1 MKVLIACEKYQKIC
15 IAFRNKGH
23 EAYSCD
29 ILECSGGHP
38 EWHIKDNVLNHLED
52 RWDMM
57 IAHPDCTRLTNA
69 GVRWLHIPPPGKTF
83 NNMWKEL
90 YEAVGF
96 YIALR
101 DAPIERKAIENP
113 IMHKYARA
121 MIGIIKRQ
129 IVQPWWFGDPFF
141 KATGLELYGLP
152 ELIPTN
158 KLIPP
163 LKGTDEHKKW
173 SMIHLMSP
181 GPKRSELR
189 SKTFPG
195 IAEAMATQWIET

>member
-1 MKVLIACEKYQKIC
+1 MKVLVACEKYQIIC

-29 ILECSGGHP
+29 IQPCLGGHP
-38 EWHIKDNVLNHLED
+38 E
-52 RWDMM
+52 
-57 IAHPDCTRLTNA
+57 CTRLANS
-69 GVRWLHIPPPGKTF
+69 GVRWLHIPPPRKTF
-83 NNMWKEL
+83 NEIWLEL
-90 YEAVGF
+90 YEAVRF
-96 YIALR
+96 YKTLR
-101 DAPIERKAIENP
+101 DAPIVKKALENP

-129 IVQPWWFGDPFF
+129 VVQPWWFGDPFF

-163 LKGTDEHKKW
+163 KKDTDEYKAW
-173 SMIHLMSP
+173 SLIHRMSP
-181 GPKRSELR
+181 GPLRSELR

-195 IAEAMATQWIET
+195 IADAMADQWG